1 MIHLIYGS
9 TATKPMTEDEILE
22 LLKKARVK
30 NERLG
35 VSGLLLYHDGNFLQV
50 LEGEDQ
56 TVTELFD
63 EIKQDERHH
72 SVIEF
77 GRYPVPERRFSSWEM
92 GFLNIQTM
100 PREEVGGYSHFL
112 DDSVNTPEAAE
123 DLTRADVFLQVFK
136 DSIR

>member
-9 TATKPMTEDEILE
+9 TAVKPMTEAEILE
-22 LLKKARVK
+22 LLEKARVK

-35 VSGLLLYHDGNFLQV
+35 ISGLLLYHDGNFLQV

-56 TVTELFD
+56 TVKELFE

-72 SVIEF
+72 SVMEF
-77 GRYPVPERRFSSWEM
+77 GTYPVPERRFASWEM

-112 DDSVNTPEAAE
+112 NDSINTRKAAD
-123 DLTRADVFLQVFK
+123 DLTRADVFLRVFK